1 MLKNFSKVQR
11 RILLGCFIAY
21 CTTYLGRLNL
31 SQALPGIIR
40 EFSLSDAQAGL
51 FQTVFAAIYA
61 VGQLINGAIVDRID
75 ENKHILIGIAAS
87 ALCNMLFGAFSGF
100 PALLLLWALNGAAQ
114 SMIWTPIVKI
124 LANRFDQE
132 QQSVASYFMSITLV
146 AGHLAAWAISGIVTQ
161 LFSWRLSFAIPGI
174 AMSLLAPISFLML
187 KSEPSEKESAVW
199 ATQARER
206 GSLPLLPLIF
216 GTGLW
221 AMLLGCTMNGF
232 ARDGVMAWAPT
243 LLSGGS
249 DNPVLSSLLIP
260 ILNLVG
266 ILFGKLCYR
275 RYEGKARAVVGM
287 MMALGTIPMLLLAG
301 VQAESALVLSLLLG
315 CNCALMYGI
324 NPLLTVLVPL
334 EYASVRRVALV
345 AGLVNGFI
353 YAGSS
358 LTGVVTGGIIDA
370 FGMNGA
376 YIAWAAVCVVGAALF
391 FLSVLGKKKLAT
403 GSKP

>member
-1 MLKNFSKVQR
+1 MLKNFSRQQR
-11 RILLGCFIAY
+11 RILFGCILAY
-21 CTTYLGRLNL
+21 CTVYLGRLNL

-51 FQTVFAAIYA
+51 FQTAFAIVYAI
-61 VGQLINGAIVDRID
+61 GQLINGAIVDRID
-75 ENKHILIGIAAS
+75 ENRHLLIGLAAS
-87 ALCNMLFGAFSGF
+87 ALCNLLFGAVSGF
-100 PALLLLWALNGAAQ
+100 PVLLLLWAVNGAAQ

-124 LANRFDQE
+124 LANRFGRE
-132 QQSVASYFMSITLV
+132 QQSVASYFLSIALV
-146 AGHLAAWAISGIVTQ
+146 AGHLVAWALSGIMTQ

-174 AMSLLAPISFLML
+174 AMSLLTPVSLLLL
-187 KSEPSEKESAVW
+187 KKEPSDMDVAVW
-199 ATQARER
+199 ATQDRER

-221 AMLLGCTMNGF
+221 AVLLGSVTNGF

-260 ILNLVG
+260 VLNLAG

-275 RYEGKARAVVGM
+275 RYEGKARSVIGM
-287 MMALGTIPMLLLAG
+287 MMALGTIPMLLLVG
-301 VQAESALVLSLLLG
+301 VKGESAIVLSLLLG
-315 CNCALMYGI
+315 CNCALMHGI
-324 NPLLTVLVPL
+324 NPILTVLVPM
-334 EYASVRRVALV
+334 EYTSVRRVALV
-345 AGLVNGFI
+345 AGLVNCFI

-370 FGMNGA
+370 YGMDGA
-376 YIAWAAVCVVGAALF
+376 FTAWAVVSAIGAVLF
-391 FLSVLGKKKLAT
+391 FLSMLGKKKLTNGAE
-403 GSKP
+403 G